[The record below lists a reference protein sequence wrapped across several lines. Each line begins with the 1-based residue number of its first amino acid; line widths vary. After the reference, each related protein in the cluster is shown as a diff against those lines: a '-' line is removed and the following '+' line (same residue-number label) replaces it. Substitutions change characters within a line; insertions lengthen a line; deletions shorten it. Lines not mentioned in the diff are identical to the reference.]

1 MRITLASR
9 ENVQLLSTKGEVF
22 QGPPDRAA
30 SIKYTSL
37 KRRGF
42 VPRGPPSSNGP
53 SGSFCSRAKDV
64 SIFAVT
70 TAGALSSRRSPLSPE
85 IHQQRER
92 ERDSRYEAV
101 NPCGAF
107 RHPSASSGPSRGGH
121 PANSGAELI
130 SRALPR
136 NRKRADRREIRRE
149 VVAPRSP
156 VARSLTSGRKAENL
170 LLWN

>member
-9 ENVQLLSTKGEVF
+9 GNVQLLSTKGEVF
-22 QGPPDRAA
+22 QGPPDRAT

-70 TAGALSSRRSPLSPE
+70 TNGNTGALSLRRS
-85 IHQQRER
+85 
-92 ERDSRYEAV
+92 
-101 NPCGAF
+101 F
-107 RHPSASSGPSRGGH
+107 
-121 PANSGAELI
+121 I
-130 SRALPR
+130 S
-136 NRKRADRREIRRE
+136 NERKRFEACVAWPAERSVSHQHSVIVSNIGTQRRTAVRSQSRSLSESETRRSKIGE